1 MAGVVLAL
9 AIWACVTWWSAT
21 VLTVG
26 NLALTAA
33 TTLAGILLGATV
45 TRFLAFPR
53 RLTVGLGASIAGWL
67 AVWIHLRFFEPRFL
81 QRGRHHLRS
90 DQTLQWIRENRAL
103 RRARQNRRGH
113 VRPRPPGGLR
123 PDGGS
128 ACSPRES
135 AIQGAEILAGWRG
148 SRGCGGWASGTLDGT
163 A

>member
-90 DQTLQWIRENRAL
+90 DQTLQWIRENRAW
-103 RRARQNRRGH
+103 RRAKKTGRVYVRALTPAGQRRDFPSADGIPQ
-113 VRPRPPGGLR
+113 RATGGR
-123 PDGGS
+123 ERGRGMGG
-128 ACSPRES
+128 
-135 AIQGAEILAGWRG
+135 
-148 SRGCGGWASGTLDGT
+148 GGGGPAL
-163 A
+163 